1 MNLPSFSAHADAD
14 ELVEWAERS
23 ATPPDTTYVVH
34 GEPRA
39 AAELR
44 KRLHDIG
51 WTAVLPNDG
60 ERVLI

>member
-1 MNLPSFSAHADAD
+1 MGRARGDAAQHD
-14 ELVEWAERS
+14 L
-23 ATPPDTTYVVH
+23 VVH

-51 WTAVLPNDG
+51 RTAVLPNDG